1 MWRLAEGGAAIKEET
16 NFGHRRILFMVVIL
30 DAAMGNGSGRGSHG
44 LWFWSG
50 LCKVTKS
57 VFVLEAAFVTFYICS
72 SERAIEIK

>member
-1 MWRLAEGGAAIKEET
+1 
-16 NFGHRRILFMVVIL
+16 MVVIL

-57 VFVLEAAFVTFYICS
+57 VFVLEAAFVTF
-72 SERAIEIK
+72 